1 MEITFFGTSAGLPTK
16 ERHTQSIALSLEP
29 YDTDVWLF
37 DVGEATQHQILHH
50 SIKLGKVSHIF
61 ITHMHGDHVF
71 GLPGVL
77 TSRSFQGG
85 EAKPLTVVGPSGI
98 KDFIEYN
105 MALTHSH
112 LNYPIHIIELNQEI
126 DLTFNQFQVKAYP
139 LNHGVPCYGFR
150 IEAPST
156 PGKLDVNK
164 LKALGIQP
172 GPLYQ
177 NIKTQDTFEYE
188 GKIYDTA
195 PFKGPDKHGPVIGI
209 FGDTKPCVNQIK
221 IAQDA
226 DVIVHES
233 TYIEGDKIR
242 ANNYHHSHIEDVLKL
257 LNDANV
263 KHGLLTHLSNRYT
276 LDDIAQIEIQLHET
290 TNRSFQFVKDYDT
303 YRF

>member
-188 GKIYDTA
+188 GKIYDTT

-276 LDDIAQIEIQLHET
+276 LDDIAQIETQLHET